1 MKYLKIII
9 SAILLF
15 NFTTNLYAATGKA
28 AVYKVTMEEAALC
41 TGNSSGT
48 TCDGKKVIG
57 SGSKQVDVAAVGA
70 GAIAGAYGDPTLLT
84 LGVTY
89 THMQVTINRKFTVKT
104 SDTSGEM
111 LKTNNGDVCRT
122 VANADSQYATDEAT
136 DKYTHKRGFTEGTS
150 SASEETNVYLMNHGT
165 GQVTV
170 CTATNCAGL
179 NSTTTSGSSCT
190 YCTAQKTD
198 LDSNDTSTVLI
209 YELTKP
215 YTVSTKPPKVTMK
228 FGTAEALSSSD
239 VTGSICNIWAEEPV
253 FTATIE

>member
-15 NFTTNLYAATGKA
+15 NFTTNLYAAVGKA
-28 AVYKVTMEEAALC
+28 EVYKVTMEEAALC

-57 SGSKQVDVAAVGA
+57 TGSKQVDVAAVGA
-70 GAIAGAYGDPTLLT
+70 GAIAGAYGDATLLT

-89 THMQVTINRKFTVKT
+89 THMQVTINRKFVVKT

-122 VANADSQYATDEAT
+122 VANADSQYENDEAT
-136 DKYTHKRGFTEGTS
+136 DKYTHKRAVDEGTG
-150 SASEETNVYLMNHGT
+150 SASAETNVYLMNHGT
-165 GQVTV
+165 NNVTT
-170 CTATNCAGL
+170 CLATNCSSTG
-179 NSTTTSGSSCT
+179 TTTSGSSCT

-215 YTVSTKPPKVTMK
+215 YTVSTKPPKITMK
-228 FGTAEALSSSD
+228 FGTAEALSASD
-239 VTGSICNIWAEEPV
+239 VTGTVCNIWAEEPV

>member
-15 NFTTNLYAATGKA
+15 NFTTNLYAAVGKA
-28 AVYKVTMEEAALC
+28 EVYKVTMEEAALC

-57 SGSKQVDVAAVGA
+57 TGSKQVDVAAVGA
-70 GAIAGAYGDPTLLT
+70 GAIAGAYGDATLLT

-89 THMQVTINRKFTVKT
+89 THMQVTINRKFVVKT

-122 VANADSQYATDEAT
+122 VANADSQYENDEAT
-136 DKYTHKRGFTEGTS
+136 DKYTHKRAVDEGTG
-150 SASEETNVYLMNHGT
+150 SASAETNVYLMNHGT
-165 GQVTV
+165 NNVTT
-170 CTATNCAGL
+170 CAATDCSSTG
-179 NSTTTSGSSCT
+179 TTTSGSSCT

-215 YTVSTKPPKVTMK
+215 YTVSTKPPKITMK
-228 FGTAEALSSSD
+228 FGTAEALSASD
-239 VTGSICNIWAEEPV
+239 VTGTVCNIWAEEPV

>member
-1 MKYLKIII
+1 MKFLKIIF

-57 SGSKQVDVAAVGA
+57 TGSKQVDVAAVGA
-70 GAIAGAYGDPTLLT
+70 GAIAGAYGDATLLT

-89 THMQVTINRKFTVKT
+89 THMQVTINRKFVVKT

-122 VANADSQYATDEAT
+122 VANADSQYENDEAT
-136 DKYTHKRGFTEGTS
+136 DKYTHKRAVDEGTG
-150 SASEETNVYLMNHGT
+150 SASAETNVYLMNHGT
-165 GQVTV
+165 NNVTT
-170 CTATNCAGL
+170 CAATDCSSTG
-179 NSTTTSGSSCT
+179 TTTSGSSCT

-215 YTVSTKPPKVTMK
+215 YTVSTKPPKITMK
-228 FGTAEALSSSD
+228 FGTAEALSASD
-239 VTGSICNIWAEEPV
+239 VTGTVCNIWAEEPV

>member
-1 MKYLKIII
+1 MKFLKIIF

-28 AVYKVTMEEAALC
+28 EVYKVTMEEAALC

-57 SGSKQVDVAAVGA
+57 TGSKQVDVAAVGA

-89 THMQVTINRKFTVKT
+89 THMQVTINRKFVVKT

-122 VANADSQYATDEAT
+122 VANADSQYENDEAT
-136 DKYTHKRGFTEGTS
+136 DKYTHKRAVDEGTG
-150 SASEETNVYLMNHGT
+150 SASAETNVYLMNHGT
-165 GQVTV
+165 NNVTT
-170 CTATNCAGL
+170 CAATDCSSTG
-179 NSTTTSGSSCT
+179 TTTSGSSCT

>member
-57 SGSKQVDVAAVGA
+57 TGSKQVDVAAVGA
-70 GAIAGAYGDPTLLT
+70 GAIAGAYGDATLLT

-89 THMQVTINRKFTVKT
+89 THMQVTINRKFVVKT

-136 DKYTHKRGFTEGTS
+136 DKYTHKRAVDEGTG
-150 SASEETNVYLMNHGT
+150 SASAETNVYLMNHGT
-165 GQVTV
+165 NNVTT
-170 CTATNCAGL
+170 CAATDCSSTG
-179 NSTTTSGSSCT
+179 TTTSGSSCT

-215 YTVSTKPPKVTMK
+215 YTVSTKPPKITMK
-228 FGTAEALSSSD
+228 FGTAEALSASD
-239 VTGSICNIWAEEPV
+239 VTGTVCNIWAEEPV